1 MRVAICDDEEVQ
13 QRLIEKYLREWAE
26 KSGKRMEAIAFPSAE
41 SFLFHW
47 EDDKE
52 YDLLILDIEMGN
64 INGMELAL
72 RLRARNEE
80 IPILFVSGYEHYM
93 AQGYEVS
100 ALHYLMKP
108 LHKEKLFQVLDRLK
122 KEKKPEEK
130 LRFQAEEG
138 TLAVPVSDIWYIEA
152 ADHRCILVTTERQY
166 EVRQSFGEL
175 KKLLEGKRGMVVCH
189 RSYIVNLQHV
199 SAVMKAELVMD
210 NHVRI
215 PVSRSAVKQV
225 NEAFIRNYTGREA

>member
-13 QRLIEKYLREWAE
+13 QRLVEKYLAEWAV
-26 KSGKRMEAIAFPSAE
+26 KNGKQIDTASFSSAE

-47 EDDKE
+47 EEDKGF
-52 YDLLILDIEMGN
+52 DLLILDIEMGS

-72 RLRARNEE
+72 KLRAQNEE

-93 AQGYEVS
+93 SQGYEVA

-122 KEKKPEEK
+122 TEKKPEEK
-130 LRFQAEEG
+130 LMLQMEDG

-152 ADHRCILVTTERQY
+152 ADHRCILVAGEKKYT
-166 EVRQSFGEL
+166 VKHSFGEL
-175 KKLLEGKRGMVVCH
+175 KKMFEDKREMAACH

-199 SAVMKAELVMD
+199 SAVMKTELIMD
-210 NHVRI
+210 NNVRI
-215 PVSRSAVKQV
+215 PVSRSAAKQV
-225 NEAFIRNYTGREA
+225 NEAFIRNYTGKDV